1 MAKKTTNG
9 LFVTNTPLVPP
20 PHLTKQT
27 TRRDHA
33 LTKVTLTRSTYQQRV
48 VWVETRTPNRV
59 YPSTTHSTLTP
70 IQTTLVHQTT
80 THVEHAHTTITPS
93 HTQPF
98 PITRHAHLETLQL
111 NNNTTTHLITSTRIL
126 HTEQL
131 NTHLATVVTVN
142 SPTVT
147 LVHQQQ
153 SIALQR
159 HFMDPM
165 VANPTL
171 PYQPFLTQ
179 HTTIQQHHTPIVTAQ
194 PHHTTQVVAHTRYHA
209 HTLVVDAIHL
219 HASTVYVVHTY
230 TPTLQHTQPPSPPV
244 TPKHSLTTHTH
255 SNTYRTHQLI
265 HTVVT

>member
-1 MAKKTTNG
+1 M
-9 LFVTNTPLVPP
+9 
-20 PHLTKQT
+20 
-27 TRRDHA
+27 
-33 LTKVTLTRSTYQQRV
+33 
-48 VWVETRTPNRV
+48 ETRTPNRV

-244 TPKHSLTTHTH
+244 TPKHSVATHTH